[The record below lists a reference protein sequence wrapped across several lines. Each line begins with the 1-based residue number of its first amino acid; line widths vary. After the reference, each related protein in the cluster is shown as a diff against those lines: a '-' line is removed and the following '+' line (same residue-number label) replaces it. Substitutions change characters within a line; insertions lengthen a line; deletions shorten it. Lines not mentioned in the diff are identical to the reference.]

1 MGLKIEQVK
10 EKRRQFILDKTSELL
25 KNGTCETTSEA
36 YLYIADN
43 LLFCCVDT
51 IYRAL
56 RYRKSNV

>member
-1 MGLKIEQVK
+1 MGLKLDDVK
-10 EKRRQFILDKTSELL
+10 AKRRQFILDKTSELL
-25 KNGTCETTSEA
+25 KNGECKTTSEA

-56 RYRKSNV
+56 RYKKSNV